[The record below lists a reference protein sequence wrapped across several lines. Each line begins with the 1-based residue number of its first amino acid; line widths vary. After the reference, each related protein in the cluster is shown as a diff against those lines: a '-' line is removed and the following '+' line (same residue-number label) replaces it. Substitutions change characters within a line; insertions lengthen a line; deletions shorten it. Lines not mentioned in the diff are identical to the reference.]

1 MFATLRWYGG
11 NAELA
16 DQLAARGE
24 EVKAVI
30 SAVEGVRGY
39 YLVRTD
45 GGTVSIT
52 VADDQAGAEASNAAA
67 SDWLKENM
75 PDVEATRRSRWET
88 SSSASSVSLA
98 DRGAFLDVDAVAVAA
113 HE

>member
-11 NAELA
+11 NADLA
-16 DQLAARGE
+16 DQLAARGD

-30 SAVEGVRGY
+30 GAVEGVRGY

-67 SDWLKENM
+67 ASWLKENM
-75 PDVEATRRSRWET
+75 PE
-88 SSSASSVSLA
+88 
-98 DRGAFLDVDAVAVAA
+98 VAA
-113 HE
+113 TPQVSMGDVVLSL

>member
-16 DQLAARGE
+16 DQLAARGD

-39 YLVRTD
+39 YLIRTD

-67 SDWLKENM
+67 ADWLKENM
-75 PDVEATRRSRWET
+75 PDVEASPQ
-88 SSSASSVSLA
+88 VSM
-98 DRGAFLDVDAVAVAA
+98 GDVVLSL
-113 HE
+113 

>member
-16 DQLAARGE
+16 DQLAARGD

-45 GGTVSIT
+45 GGRCRSPSPT
-52 VADDQAGAEASNAAA
+52 
-67 SDWLKENM
+67 
-75 PDVEATRRSRWET
+75 TRPAPKRPTLRRQ
-88 SSSASSVSLA
+88 
-98 DRGAFLDVDAVAVAA
+98 DG
-113 HE
+113 